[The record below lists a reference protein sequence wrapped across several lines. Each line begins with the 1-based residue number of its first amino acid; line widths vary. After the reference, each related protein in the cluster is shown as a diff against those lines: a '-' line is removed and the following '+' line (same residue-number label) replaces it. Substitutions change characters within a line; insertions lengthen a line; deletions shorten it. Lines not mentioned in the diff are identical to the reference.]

1 MKIKPQKFFRRK
13 ISVNISCFICIVGCR
28 EHGERFGGKEAQGY
42 ISSPMNSCYHTRA
55 ILFIIIHWQKC
66 ISGCR

>member
-42 ISSPMNSCYHTRA
+42 ISSPMN
-55 ILFIIIHWQKC
+55 I
-66 ISGCR
+66 